1 LITVYDSYHKLYK
14 FRKACDREKRF
25 ITEKLFPMF
34 SEYVKQT
41 MNEMREDITAKK
53 WLPEK
58 NYCKPCRKS
67 HKAEE
72 FFSSLL
78 DIATAEFMS
87 SKEYLKLLKE
97 FGLAEEHK
105 VE

>member
-1 LITVYDSYHKLYK
+1 MYK

-41 MNEMREDITAKK
+41 MNDMREDITAKK

-58 NYCKPCRKS
+58 TIVNPVVRVTRRKS
-67 HKAEE
+67 FLAA
-72 FFSSLL
+72 SWISQQRSL
-78 DIATAEFMS
+78 
-87 SKEYLKLLKE
+87 
-97 FGLAEEHK
+97 
-105 VE
+105 